1 MENKNDLNI
10 CSICNKNYDFDKRL
24 PKKLNCSHTFCLN
37 CLKERKKEKKD
48 FDCPS
53 CNAKIEEKL
62 HKLKDNKEI
71 LLNLKKEN
79 KDFGICTICTKNYDY
94 DDRLPKKLNCSH
106 TFCLKCLEI
115 WKREKEDK
123 QKDFDCFVCRKK
135 IEKKP
140 INLDDNKEIK
150 NFVKTYNTLFCLKC
164 EKENDLI
171 NFFIDNDDDLKIK
184 CKNCI
189 NKKKKNR
196 LLNILNFY
204 TELCEEIKIKL
215 NEYLQN
221 LKLEINNKLFKY
233 IKKIIINNL
242 QICKNID
249 YENIE
254 LKLLKIKENLKEINE
269 KFSKYE
275 EEKNNDIFKIFPYEN
290 CFKKIKNYQIEIE
303 EINKEFENIKNNIN
317 FKDKNLFPDSK
328 DIKDDIIEQFK
339 SDKINPNEIVQ
350 KCILCEKE
358 FDDDKKIPK
367 IFPSC
372 KHILC
377 RECLLNQYNESKTI
391 KCYCNKISSKNPK
404 DLYTYEKY
412 FKVNKFV
419 ECLHCRKRIRREE
432 LYFDDEN
439 NELICINC
447 IKYKNQKNKNK
458 NYKTLKESISDFNN
472 NILKNLILK
481 IDNIIKGFDNKIKNE
496 LIGNENYNYFNNI
509 NEEIINEKNNI
520 ENNDKK
526 NNYFD
531 NTFDNK
537 LIGSINNILC
547 DKIQKNFEIKKTL
560 KKFEDEKKI
569 FYDDIFNL
577 ANFNNNI
584 NEIEKKIID
593 LWNLNNNYQKRE
605 KMEENEL
612 KIKIDDYMNENLEEN
627 YLLINKNNIIIMIS
641 ELFRKNIKIET
652 KKNNILS
659 IIKEGFSIINLK
671 MI

>member
-53 CNAKIEEKL
+53 CNAKIEENP

-106 TFCLKCLEI
+106 TFCLKCLEK

-123 QKDFDCFVCRKK
+123 HKDFDCFVCRKK

-164 EKENDLI
+164 EKEKDLI

-189 NKKKKNR
+189 NKKKNR

-350 KCILCEKE
+350 KCIFCEKE

-496 LIGNENYNYFNNI
+496 LIGNENYNYFNNDS
-509 NEEIINEKNNI
+509 NNNI
-520 ENNDKK
+520 KK
-526 NNYFD
+526 NNFFD
-531 NTFDNK
+531 TIFD
-537 LIGSINNILC
+537 
-547 DKIQKNFEIKKTL
+547 
-560 KKFEDEKKI
+560 KKFI
-569 FYDDIFNL
+569 T
-577 ANFNNNI
+577 
-584 NEIEKKIID
+584 EIEK
-593 LWNLNNNYQKRE
+593 NLNNKIKKHFEIIKNLE
-605 KMEENEL
+605 KIQNEINKIIIDENS
-612 KIKIDDYMNENLEEN
+612 KIKINENEKKNYEEKVKKFSELINDSVNNLKNEKEKISNYIKKNLEEN

-659 IIKEGFSIINLK
+659 IIREEFSIINLK